1 MAVPTLDYSS
11 FTSGTRD
18 QRNEFAHALVESFER
33 IGFVKLKGHPF
44 SAQELKELFALVE
57 LCSTDPIVAT
67 TLIFLSGPQV
77 L

>member
-11 FTSGTRD
+11 FMSGTRD
-18 QRNEFAHALVESFER
+18 QRNEFAHALLESFER

-44 SAQELKELFALVE
+44 TAQELKELFALVGP
-57 LCSTDPIVAT
+57 CSTDRITAT
-67 TLIFLSGPQV
+67 TLILLPGPQI